1 MKDGIFAMKMKTL
14 NFIIIFLFLA
24 FNVKAQKQLY
34 NYGFEEWVNEGT
46 KNEEPYRWHSFKSS
60 TGPFHYLLLQQ
71 VEKHTST
78 RPGSDG
84 EYSAHIFS
92 RSIVGI
98 TVNGNITNARM
109 NAGSMFP
116 SGKKNNNYTQRDS
129 EFCAEIDK
137 VPDSLTVWVCL
148 RTKKEESLGRIM
160 CYVHGDAD
168 FVCYTGGWEPYD
180 MICAS
185 VDYTFQRTSALDD
198 EIVWKRFTYPFRSYD
213 LCKDPCY
220 ILLLFTTN
228 GIPGEGNSGDDMF
241 VDDVYLVYNPTLE
254 ANFRKNEFGNE
265 IEIEYVINGTMSA
278 PNLNLP
284 ANEVVVQIS
293 LDDDFEDFIEIG
305 RKTTDES
312 GTIRCKIPTEFI
324 NKDYRIKVM
333 TTNYPME
340 FIINP

>member
-1 MKDGIFAMKMKTL
+1 MKMKIL

-24 FNVKAQKQLY
+24 FNVKAQTQFY
-34 NYGFEEWVNEGT
+34 NCGFEEWVDEDS

-60 TGPFHYLLLQQ
+60 TGPFHYLLQQQ
-71 VEKHTST
+71 VEKHDAT

-116 SGKKNNNYTQRDS
+116 AGKKNNNYTQRDS
-129 EFCAEIDK
+129 EFCTEIDK
-137 VPDSLTVWVCL
+137 VPDSLTVWLCL
-148 RTKKEESLGRIM
+148 RTKKTESLGRIM
-160 CYVHGDAD
+160 CYVHGDVD
-168 FVCYTGGWEPYD
+168 FICYTGGWEPYE

-185 VDYTFQRTSALDD
+185 VDYMFPRTSAL
-198 EIVWKRFTYPFRSYD
+198 EEEMVWKRFSYPFKSYD
-213 LCKDPCY
+213 LCKDPRY

-228 GIPGEGNSGDDMF
+228 GIPGDGNSGDDMF
-241 VDDVYLVYNPTLE
+241 VDDVCLIYNPTLK
-254 ANFRKNEFGNE
+254 AKIRNEKIGNE
-265 IEIEYVINGTMSA
+265 IEIEYIINGTMST

-284 ANEVVVQIS
+284 ANEVIVQIS
-293 LDDDFEDFIEIG
+293 LEDDFENYVEIG
-305 RKTTDES
+305 RKTTNES
-312 GTIRCKIPTEFI
+312 GTMRCTIPTEFMD
-324 NKDYRIKVM
+324 KDYKIKVI

-340 FIINP
+340 FVINS